1 VASARHNLPA
11 EGDQPSDHPRQ
22 TAPFRG
28 LIQRLNI
35 VFGEHIPELGIQ
47 GVIDCILARVEDAKT
62 YLTFDI
68 DCLDPA
74 FAPGTGT
81 PVSGGLTSREALTI
95 LRRLGTLDIVGGD
108 VMEVAPAYDH
118 ADITSLAGATSSST
132 T

>member
-35 VFGEHIPELGIQ
+35 VYGEHIPELGIQ
-47 GVIDCILARVEDAKT
+47 GVIDRILARVGDAKT

-68 DCLDPA
+68 A
-74 FAPGTGT
+74 YRRSTSI
-81 PVSGGLTSREALTI
+81 VSI
-95 LRRLGTLDIVGGD
+95 LRSRQ
-108 VMEVAPAYDH
+108 EREPRSRAASPH
-118 ADITSLAGATSSST
+118 ARR
-132 T
+132 